1 MGVKMI
7 LFKKSVNNIVMQTK
21 CMQIKYTY
29 IVSVDTKTVRP
40 VMIQKSLMMSHVSSN
55 NIFFL
60 IFASISPEN
69 SERRQRC
76 YIVWL

>member
-1 MGVKMI
+1 MI
-7 LFKKSVNNIVMQTK
+7 LFKKSVNNIAMQTK

-55 NIFFL
+55 NIF
-60 IFASISPEN
+60 S
-69 SERRQRC
+69 
-76 YIVWL
+76 